1 MRTSTRK
8 PTHPGEILQELYLK
22 PLGLGIGDFSAGI
35 GISRK
40 TVSGIVNGHRRV
52 TPEMALRFS
61 MALPTTTADM
71 WLNLQNAYDLY
82 MARSRMTNLA
92 VRSLMPATI

>member
-1 MRTSTRK
+1 MVTTTRK
-8 PTHPGEILQELYLK
+8 PTHPGEILHELYLV
-22 PLGLGIGDFSAGI
+22 PLKIGVGEFADRI

-71 WLNLQNAYDLY
+71 WLNLQNACDLY
-82 MARSRMTNLA
+82 EARARIRDFSVLPLLSA
-92 VRSLMPATI
+92 SV